1 MGAAGVE
8 VLGTAAIVPVFDYLR
23 NCANNGINPMT
34 PPLRTMNPAH
44 RIAVFLV
51 GSALLG
57 VPPLGLAAE
66 PTWRT
71 LTLQAGGRAAEQGFE
86 GVVEAQRQTVL
97 AAQVPGAVVEIA
109 VKVGDRVKAGQLLLR
124 LDARAAEQGAQA
136 SAAQAQAVQAQLLLA
151 QRDFERQQQLRAQ
164 GFISQGAL
172 DQAEAQFKASRA
184 QLQAQAAALQVAR
197 TQTGFHR
204 VTAPYDGVVA
214 ELPVSLG
221 DLALPGRPLAT
232 VFDPRA
238 LRVTANVPQHLRL
251 PEVAALQIEIP
262 ALGQR
267 LQPLRLQR
275 LPLADA
281 GSQTQGVRLDLPE
294 SAAQP
299 GQFARLWVPQ
309 EQAAVPTRLWVPQA
323 ALLRRAE
330 LRAVY
335 VLDPKGHPQ
344 LRQLRL
350 GPVQGDQVEV
360 LAGLSVGD
368 RVLLEPQRA
377 AKEAKR

>member
-1 MGAAGVE
+1 MKPT
-8 VLGTAAIVPVFDYLR
+8 LLR
-23 NCANNGINPMT
+23 AL
-34 PPLRTMNPAH
+34 PLALTLALMASLPAH
-44 RIAVFLV
+44 
-51 GSALLG
+51 
-57 VPPLGLAAE
+57 AADAAA
-66 PTWRT
+66 PYRT
-71 LTLQAGGRAAEQGFE
+71 LTLQAGSQAGLRGFE

-97 AAQVPGAVVEIA
+97 AAQVSGAIVEIA
-109 VKVGDRVKAGQLLLR
+109 VKVGDRVKAGQLLIR

-136 SAAQAQAVQAQLLLA
+136 SAAQAQAVKAQLALA

-172 DQAEAQFKASRA
+172 DQAEAQFKASSA
-184 QLQAQAAALQVAR
+184 QLQAQAAALEAAR

-214 ELPVSLG
+214 EVPVSLG
-221 DLALPGRPLAT
+221 DLAMPGRALVT

-238 LRVTANVPQHLRL
+238 LRVTASVPQQLKL
-251 PEVAALQIEIP
+251 PDATVLQVEIP

-267 LQPLRLQR
+267 LNPTRVQR

-281 GSQTQGVRLDLPE
+281 GSQTQQVRLELPD

-299 GQFARLWVPQ
+299 GQFARLLVPQ
-309 EQAAVPTRLWVPQA
+309 EQAGAPTRLWVPQA
-323 ALLRRAE
+323 AVVRRAE

-335 VLDPKGHPQ
+335 VLDPKGQPQ

-360 LAGLSVGD
+360 LAGLSAGE
-368 RVLLEPQRA
+368 RVVLEPQRA
-377 AKEAKR
+377 AKGAQ